1 MMWRAISARPST
13 EEKELDKARQFL
25 ECGVDM
31 NFRAGYEQR
40 TPVHMAATVHG
51 CEHLLDWMLRNGG
64 DPDKTNRKG
73 YTPLAEAIETGC
85 PVGPARYCPP
95 HHRHAFEPSFLE

>member
-1 MMWRAISARPST
+1 
-13 EEKELDKARQFL
+13 
-25 ECGVDM
+25 M

-73 YTPLAEAIETGC
+73 YTPLGEAIETGC
-85 PVGPARYCPP
+85 PVGPASNRPISVYRLGETA
-95 HHRHAFEPSFLE
+95 HTELRAKRQRSAQKSGRQA